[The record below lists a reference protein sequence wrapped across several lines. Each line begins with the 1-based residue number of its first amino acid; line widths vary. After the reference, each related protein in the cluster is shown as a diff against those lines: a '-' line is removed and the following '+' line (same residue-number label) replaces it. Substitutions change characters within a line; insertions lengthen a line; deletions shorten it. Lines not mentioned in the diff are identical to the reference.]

1 MQRRR
6 FHHGSFHRIFLG
18 VKILAKFLRSGAN
31 NIGTHCRRALCGRAV
46 TFATHMLS
54 ETVYLF
60 LGDPLS
66 KTLLSET
73 ERLDEH
79 MAVRATVASREVET
93 TVFDPA
99 SVFLSTH

>member
-1 MQRRR
+1 
-6 FHHGSFHRIFLG
+6 
-18 VKILAKFLRSGAN
+18 
-31 NIGTHCRRALCGRAV
+31 
-46 TFATHMLS
+46 MLS

-79 MAVRATVASREVET
+79 FARRAHMAVRATVASREVET
-93 TVFDPA
+93 TVLDPA
-99 SVFLSTH
+99 SVFLSTHG